1 MTHRK
6 RMLVLAVVSALVTIY
21 GGGRSAFVGASLA
34 ILIDMASGGVRRVAR
49 ALPVIAAAYLI
60 LTTLKIHGET
70 VASPQFRRL
79 AQIVTGTRQLESDAY
94 RLEGFEA
101 LFAQWKENPIL
112 GSGIA
117 APQRGQTATISG
129 FGGHGAVISLVG
141 LFGMMGVG
149 FLLLFVIVP
158 LLAGMRQLIRNRPL
172 RTESSAMIMRL
183 ASLLLVFEVVGMLAG
198 GNGYGDSHLYASVAL
213 LAGAETLVCS
223 PLRRVE
229 SRPPAGRGALAGCP
243 AG

>member
-1 MTHRK
+1 M
-6 RMLVLAVVSALVTIY
+6 
-21 GGGRSAFVGASLA
+21 
-34 ILIDMASGGVRRVAR
+34 
-49 ALPVIAAAYLI
+49 
-60 LTTLKIHGET
+60 
-70 VASPQFRRL
+70 
-79 AQIVTGTRQLESDAY
+79 
-94 RLEGFEA
+94 
-101 LFAQWKENPIL
+101 
-112 GSGIA
+112 
-117 APQRGQTATISG
+117 
-129 FGGHGAVISLVG
+129 ISLVG